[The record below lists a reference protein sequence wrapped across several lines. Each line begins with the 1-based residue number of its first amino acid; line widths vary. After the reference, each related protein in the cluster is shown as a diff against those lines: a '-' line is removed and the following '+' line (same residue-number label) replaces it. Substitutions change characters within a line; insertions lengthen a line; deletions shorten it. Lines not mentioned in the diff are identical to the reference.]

1 MTDDLVKRLRDNT
14 PLPVCPYDRRS
25 PDYYTAPNDAPC
37 VVCGSINEVGAPD
50 LCTGADTRLFAEA
63 ADRIEALTAE
73 NERLRAT
80 VGDRMEFYLDR
91 IEALNAENKRLREAL
106 TDIGVYGCGMLNQPA
121 ALNGPEEEWLKRRI
135 WQMESVAR
143 AALGGTQ

>member
-1 MTDDLVKRLRDNT
+1 MTDDLRKRLRAKIDVGSSLLDG
-14 PLPVCPYDRRS
+14 LPVN
-25 PDYYTAPNDAPC
+25 PD
-37 VVCGSINEVGAPD
+37 G
-50 LCTGADTRLFAEA
+50 AEA

-73 NERLRAT
+73 NE
-80 VGDRMEFYLDR
+80 
-91 IEALNAENKRLREAL
+91 RLREAL

-143 AALGGTQ
+143 AALGDTQ

>member
-1 MTDDLVKRLRDNT
+1 MTDDLVKRLREEAADWDE
-14 PLPVCPYDRRS
+14 PKHSD
-25 PDYYTAPNDAPC
+25 
-37 VVCGSINEVGAPD
+37 EVDVRGM
-50 LCTGADTRLFAEA
+50 LYSS

-73 NERLRAT
+73 NE
-80 VGDRMEFYLDR
+80 
-91 IEALNAENKRLREAL
+91 RLREAL

-143 AALGGTQ
+143 AALGDTQ